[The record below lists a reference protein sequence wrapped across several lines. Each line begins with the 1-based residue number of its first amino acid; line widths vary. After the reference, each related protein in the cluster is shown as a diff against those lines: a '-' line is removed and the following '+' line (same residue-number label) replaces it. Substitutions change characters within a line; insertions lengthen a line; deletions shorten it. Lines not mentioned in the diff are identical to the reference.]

1 MKNLGLLLALTGF
14 VSCASHSVNQD
25 HLEMATL
32 WTQKSGEARA
42 ISYQAFNFAKR
53 LLNDS
58 LRKASKKPRAIVV
71 DVDETVVDNSP
82 FQAMGILKNTS
93 YPVGWREWIDAASA
107 KAIPG
112 AVEFLSYASKKGV
125 EVFYVTNRKVIGKE
139 PTLKNLRDLGFPV
152 KNENVML
159 RTKTSSKKAR
169 RDLIRKKYNIV
180 LLMGDNLGDFT
191 ELFDIDD
198 LEKRNN
204 LVDSMQKEFGKK
216 FIVLPNA
223 MYGAW
228 EGAVYEGNFRLSPEK
243 KREVRREHLEPFQL

>member
-14 VSCASHSVNQD
+14 VSCANHSVNQD

-53 LLNDS
+53 LLNES
-58 LRKASKKPRAIVV
+58 LRKASRKPRAIIV

-112 AVEFLSYASKKGV
+112 AVEFLSYANKKGV

-139 PTLKNLRDLGFPV
+139 PTLKNKNLGF
-152 KNENVML
+152 
-159 RTKTSSKKAR
+159 
-169 RDLIRKKYNIV
+169 
-180 LLMGDNLGDFT
+180 
-191 ELFDIDD
+191 
-198 LEKRNN
+198 
-204 LVDSMQKEFGKK
+204 Q
-216 FIVLPNA
+216 
-223 MYGAW
+223 
-228 EGAVYEGNFRLSPEK
+228 
-243 KREVRREHLEPFQL
+243 

>member
-1 MKNLGLLLALTGF
+1 MKNLGLLFVLTGL
-14 VSCASHSVNQD
+14 VSCASNSVNQD

-42 ISYQAFNFAKR
+42 ISYQAFNFARK
-53 LLNDS
+53 LIDES
-58 LRKASKKPRAIVV
+58 LRKPSKKPRAVVV

-82 FQAMGILKNTS
+82 FQAMGILNNTG
-93 YPVGWREWIDAASA
+93 YPVGWREWIDAANA

-112 AVEFLSYASKKGV
+112 AVEFLNYANQRGV
-125 EVFYVTNRKVIGKE
+125 SVFYVTNRKVIGKK
-139 PTLKNLRDLGFPV
+139 PTLKNLKDLGFPV
-152 KNENVML
+152 KDKNLML

-169 RDLIRKKYNIV
+169 RDKIREKYNIV

-191 ELFDIDD
+191 EIFDIDD
-198 LEKRNN
+198 LGKRNN
-204 LVDSMQKEFGKK
+204 LVDSMKKEFGQK

-228 EGAVYEGNFRLSPEK
+228 EGALYNGNYRLSPLEK
-243 KREVRREHLEPFQL
+243 RKVRRQLLEPFEL